1 MTATATA
8 PAFAN
13 ANGIRLCYQT
23 FGDSRNPPM
32 VLIMGLAAQMIL
44 WDDDFCTR
52 LAERG
57 FWVVRFDNR
66 DIGLSTRFASA
77 RTPHLI
83 EMLLRHA
90 TGVRFGVPYTLR
102 DMAADTVGLFDAL
115 GIRTAH
121 VVGASMGGAIAQ
133 EIAIAN
139 PQRLRSLT
147 SIMSSTG
154 DPKLPGPEPRA
165 RERLGKKTPLDRD
178 GYLREYV
185 ATWSVLSGDHFPFD
199 AERTM
204 RQGLAGFER
213 GINPPGVA
221 RQLMALIAS
230 GNRKNALSGVRVP
243 TLVIHGTA
251 DPLVP
256 VQAGHDTARAIP
268 GAQLLLIEGMGHSF
282 PREVWPRI
290 IDAIAGHASRAD
302 AARTQP
308 PRVNGET
315 A

>member
-1 MTATATA
+1 MSA
-8 PAFAN
+8 PAFVQ
-13 ANGIRLCYQT
+13 ANGIQLCYET
-23 FGDSRNPPM
+23 FGDARNPPL

-44 WDDDFCTR
+44 WDDEFCTR
-52 LAERG
+52 LADRG
-57 FWVVRFDNR
+57 FWVIRFDNR
-66 DIGLSTRFASA
+66 DIGLSTRFSNA
-77 RTPHLI
+77 RTPHFA
-83 EMLLRHA
+83 EMLFVHA
-90 TGVRFGVPYTLR
+90 TRLKFRVPYTLR
-102 DMAADTVGLFDAL
+102 DMAQDTIGLLDAL

-133 EIAIAN
+133 ELAIAF
-139 PQRLRSLT
+139 PQRLRSMT

-154 DPKLPGPEPRA
+154 DPKLPKPEPRA
-165 RERLGKKTPLDRD
+165 LARLGKKVPLDRD

-204 RQGLAGFER
+204 RQGAAGYER

-221 RQLMALIAS
+221 RQLMAIIAS
-230 GNRKNALSGVRVP
+230 GNRKKALQGVRVP
-243 TLVIHGTA
+243 ALVIHGTA

-256 VQAGHDTARAIP
+256 AEAGRDTARTIP
-268 GAQLLLIEGMGHSF
+268 GAQLVLIEGMGHSF

-290 IDAIAGHASRAD
+290 IDAIAQHAKRAEPVP
-302 AARTQP
+302 ARSP
-308 PRVNGET
+308 

>member
-1 MTATATA
+1 MTA
-8 PAFAN
+8 PAFAQ
-13 ANGIRLCYQT
+13 ANGIQLCYQT
-23 FGDSRNPPM
+23 FGDPANPPL

-44 WDDDFCTR
+44 WDDEFCAQ

-57 FWVVRFDNR
+57 YWVIRFDNR
-66 DIGLSTRFASA
+66 DIGLSTRFPSA
-77 RTPHLI
+77 RTPTFA
-83 EMLLRHA
+83 EMLFRHA
-90 TGVRFGVPYTLR
+90 TGLQFGVPYTLR
-102 DMAADTVGLFDAL
+102 DMAADTIGLLDAL

-133 EIAIAN
+133 ELAIAY
-139 PQRLRSLT
+139 PQRLRSIT

-154 DPKLPGPEPRA
+154 DPKLPRPQPRA
-165 RERLGKKTPLDRD
+165 LARLGKKVPLDRD

-204 RQGLAGFER
+204 RQGAAGYER

-221 RQLMALIAS
+221 RQLTAIIAS
-230 GNRKNALSGVRVP
+230 GNRKKALYGVRVP
-243 TLVIHGTA
+243 TLVIHGSA

-256 VQAGHDTARAIP
+256 VAAAPDLAGTIP
-268 GAQLLLIEGMGHSF
+268 GARLVIIEGMGHSF

-290 IDAIAGHASRAD
+290 IDAIDRHASQAEAPRP
-302 AARTQP
+302 AAAQ
-308 PRVNGET
+308 
-315 A
+315 